1 MLRQLAPIT
10 DPNVLVGMSPA
21 DDAAIYRLSD
31 DLALVQTVDFFPPV
45 VDDPYSYGAIAV
57 ANAVS
62 DVYAMGGRPLT
73 GLNIICFPAA
83 CDAPSSILV
92 EILRGG
98 ADKAAEA
105 GFSIVGGHTLQDK
118 EPKYGLA
125 VTGVINPK
133 QIITNAGARV
143 GDELILTKP
152 LGIGIITTAIKA
164 ECASEETVRRAV
176 EVMSTLNKVA
186 SELMLKV
193 GVSACTDI
201 TGFGLL
207 GHLRGVTTASG
218 VGARI
223 ILSQVPIIKETWG
236 LLAQGLVPA
245 GTYRNRD
252 YMKDMV
258 VWDAQ
263 VSEEAKLVLCDA
275 QTSGGLLISVPANKS
290 SQLLTALHEAGV
302 VEAANIGTIIE
313 DATSRIYVVP

>member
-1 MLRQLAPIT
+1 
-10 DPNVLVGMSPA
+10 MSAA

-45 VDDPYSYGAIAV
+45 VDDPYSYGAIAA

-83 CDAPSSILV
+83 CDVPHSILV
-92 EILRGG
+92 DILRGG

-125 VTGVINPK
+125 ITGVIHPK
-133 QIITNAGARV
+133 RILTKGGAKV

-164 ECASEETVRRAV
+164 ECVSEETIQRAIR
-176 EVMSTLNKVA
+176 VMSTLNKTA
-186 SELMLKV
+186 SEVMLEI
-193 GVSACTDI
+193 GVNACTDI

-207 GHLRGVTTASG
+207 GHLHEVVMASG
-218 VGARI
+218 IGARI
-223 ILSQVPIIKETWG
+223 NLSKVPVLKETWE
-236 LLAQGLVPA
+236 LVAEGLVPA
-245 GTYRNRD
+245 GTHRNLD
-252 YMKDMV
+252 FVKDSV

-263 VSEEAKLVLCDA
+263 ISEDAKLVLCDA
-275 QTSGGLLISVPANKS
+275 QTSGGLLISVPGEKS
-290 SQLLTALHEAGV
+290 QQLITALHQAGV
-302 VEAANIGTIIE
+302 AEAVSIGTIIE
-313 DATSRIYVVP
+313 DKASRIYVVP

>member
-1 MLRQLAPIT
+1 MTPVT
-10 DPNVLVGMSPA
+10 DPNVLVGMSAA

-83 CDAPSSILV
+83 CDAPSSMLV

-133 QIITNAGARV
+133 QVLTKAGARV

-152 LGIGIITTAIKA
+152 LGIGIITTAIKG
-164 ECASEETVRRAV
+164 ECASEETIRRAV
-176 EVMSTLNKVA
+176 KVMSTLNKDAAEV
-186 SELMLKV
+186 MLQI
-193 GVSACTDI
+193 GVNACTDI

-207 GHLRGVTTASG
+207 GHLSEVTSASG

-223 ILSQVPIIKETWG
+223 FLSKVPV
-236 LLAQGLVPA
+236 LLEAWEFVAEGLVPA
-245 GTYRNRD
+245 GTHRNLD
-252 YMKDMV
+252 FVKKMV

-263 VSEEAKLVLCDA
+263 VSEDAKLVLCDA
-275 QTSGGLLISVPANKS
+275 QTSGGLLISVPRDKS

-302 VEAANIGTIIE
+302 AEAVSIGTIIQDE
-313 DATSRIYVVP
+313 ATRIYVVP